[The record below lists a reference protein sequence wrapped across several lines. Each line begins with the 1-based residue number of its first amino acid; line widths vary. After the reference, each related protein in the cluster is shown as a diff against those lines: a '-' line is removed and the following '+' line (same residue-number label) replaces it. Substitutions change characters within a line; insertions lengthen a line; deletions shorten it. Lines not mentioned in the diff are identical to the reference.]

1 MRGVCAAGT
10 IENRRCQPC
19 APGIAA
25 VCAHSRAHCLRVCA
39 AVKYLLCLDF
49 KL

>member
-1 MRGVCAAGT
+1 VRGVCAAGT
-10 IENRRCQPC
+10 
-19 APGIAA
+19 AA
-25 VCAHSRAHCLRVCA
+25 RLESTLCSSTVAHSCAHCLRVCA